1 MYVLVVFNLFIL
13 SLFFIYTMTNWRE
26 RRGRDLMAVG
36 FITAYAISAYH
47 NYRCQFE
54 SRSVEVYSIST
65 LCETFCQWLA
75 AGRWF
80 SPDIPVS
87 STNTTD
93 RHEISEIL
101 LKVALNTINLKPKIF
116 IIYTITNWRVSLS
129 KNM

>member
-26 RRGRDLMAVG
+26 RRGRDRMAVG

-47 NYRCQFE
+47 NYRCEFE
-54 SRSVEVYSIST
+54 SRSVEAYSIST
-65 LCETFCQWLA
+65 LCEKKLSVTC
-75 AGRWF
+75 GRSVVF
-80 SPDIPVS
+80 SEYSVS

-101 LKVALNTINLKPKIF
+101 LKVALNIINLKPKIF
-116 IIYTITNWRVSLS
+116 IIYTITNWRMSLS
-129 KNM
+129 K